1 MLWFPQG
8 SCISPGELWEF
19 PQGGQQFSEKPLGAS
34 GSIATLLHLSWSL
47 QERWYLCDRCCERFY
62 PHYPVPW
69 TNPVQHWFSF
79 RSLVLDC
86 YWQGSGT
93 VEALRY
99 YKTFQE
105 HFRNFILP
113 SASML
118 LPPKERARLVPV
130 IIPQP
135 LREEE
140 GFVQFLLWFNCHPQA
155 KGWQYLEII
164 TLVQSCLRYL
174 EYNLGVLSIFL

>member
-1 MLWFPQG
+1 MIAAVKGFTHIIQYLEQTLYNIGSVFALW
-8 SCISPGELWEF
+8 CW
-19 PQGGQQFSEKPLGAS
+19 
-34 GSIATLLHLSWSL
+34 IAT
-47 QERWYLCDRCCERFY
+47 DK
-62 PHYPVPW
+62 
-69 TNPVQHWFSF
+69 
-79 RSLVLDC
+79 VLG
-86 YWQGSGT
+86 Q
-93 VEALRY
+93 LKHY

-140 GFVQFLLWFNCHPQA
+140 GFVQFLL
-155 KGWQYLEII
+155 
-164 TLVQSCLRYL
+164 
-174 EYNLGVLSIFL
+174 